1 MSGPWGP
8 RGQAM
13 MSGQEEKTSES
24 DPIRVDFLP
33 QEEVGLPGRLGMT
46 FAPGKKSDGADG
58 VWDRDLTT
66 DLERLTEEYRVEVLV
81 SLMEHVEYSYLEVPD
96 LLQKAEE
103 WGMEVIHLPIP
114 DGSAPADPEADRYVP
129 LVEDVAERLEK
140 GQTVVVQ
147 CRGGQGRS
155 GMFAASVLVALG
167 HPAVKALEIVRGT
180 RKGAVETP
188 EQEERV
194 HFLQMELGSRRGSR
208 EER

>member
-1 MSGPWGP
+1 
-8 RGQAM
+8 M

-114 DGSAPADPEADRYVP
+114 DGGAPADPEADRYVP
-129 LVEDVAERLEK
+129 LVEDVAEGLEK
-140 GQTVVVQ
+140 GQTVVIQ

>member
-1 MSGPWGP
+1 MSGY
-8 RGQAM
+8 
-13 MSGQEEKTSES
+13 EKTSES

-33 QEEVGLPGRLGMT
+33 PEALEVPGRLGMT
-46 FAPGKKSDGADG
+46 LAPGKQSEGADG

-114 DGSAPADPEADRYVP
+114 DGGVPGDSEADRYVP

-167 HPAVKALEIVRGT
+167 HPAVKALQIVRET

-194 HFLQMELGSRRGSR
+194 HFLQMELGSQHGSR